1 MFTRSNSSL
10 GAPGSVVVASLEGSR
25 PLLVEVQAL
34 VAPTHFANPQ
44 RVAQGV
50 DVRRLAVVIAVLEKR
65 AGLSL
70 AGADV
75 FVNVAGGIKLE
86 EPAAD
91 LGLALAL
98 ASSFRDAPLPPD
110 LVAVGEVGLGGELR
124 PVPQMD
130 RRLEEAMR
138 LGFRSALIPKRQ
150 ASSTKPEIGL
160 VAAESL
166 REAIALALDAKPSPQ
181 HPRRG

>member
-1 MFTRSNSSL
+1 
-10 GAPGSVVVASLEGSR
+10 
-25 PLLVEVQAL
+25 
-34 VAPTHFANPQ
+34 FANPQ

-75 FVNVAGGIKLE
+75 FVNVAGGIRLE

-98 ASSFRDAPLPPD
+98 ASSFRDAPLAPD
-110 LVAVGEVGLGGELR
+110 LVAFGEVGLGGELR
-124 PVPQMD
+124 PVHQLE
-130 RRLEEAMR
+130 RRLEEEVR
-138 LGFRSALIPKRQ
+138 VGFSY
-150 ASSTKPEIGL
+150 PE
-160 VAAESL
+160 
-166 REAIALALDAKPSPQ
+166 SPQ
-181 HPRRG
+181 R

>member
-1 MFTRSNSSL
+1 M
-10 GAPGSVVVASLEGSR
+10 
-25 PLLVEVQAL
+25 
-34 VAPTHFANPQ
+34 
-44 RVAQGV
+44 
-50 DVRRLAVVIAVLEKR
+50 RRLAVVIAVLEKR

-138 LGFRSALIPKRQ
+138 LGFGAALIPKRQ
-150 ASSTKPEIGL
+150 APAKPAIRCL
-160 VAAESL
+160 AAESL
-166 REAIALALDAKPSPQ
+166 REAIDLALETK
-181 HPRRG
+181 G